1 MAPSAAVPG
10 GSEVEGSPR
19 MAKFLCS
26 FGGSILP
33 RPLDGCLRYV
43 GGETRIVMLPRDIS
57 YADLAARMRELY
69 KDADIIKYQQP
80 DEDLDAL
87 VSVVNDDDV
96 VNMMEE
102 YDKVIA
108 TGEAFTRLRIFLFSQ
123 HLDDDA
129 ASVDVH
135 YNVDERET
143 ERRYVDALNSLGD
156 VKSPSSPV
164 SVEQLFGIGGNDS
177 GIPDFAG
184 LRHLNVPRPTHSQR
198 YGEMDSPWSPAYV
211 SPGQYGVHDP
221 RDFPIS
227 PSSARFQVGAE
238 DFDERTPDDFVRQSP
253 KYRHYEAHSPSHMD
267 NLVWLPPGAV
277 IQQNAG
283 FPGNLSRSN
292 NFLDGSNGCDHCRS
306 PFHKVQGSVNDPIYM
321 NPRWTRPVQQHFD
334 QPSMIND
341 YPGHHANSCPD
352 YCRPG
357 DHYVG
362 GQDVRLENGVY
373 VKEQNG
379 GHPPMFYN
387 ESHPHDR
394 VWHVHTKQSHQRY
407 EDPRLHHPAN
417 GRVIEPYIMDANKV
431 YEVHSASLARSS
443 HESPHYYHGSSEVIN
458 DTYHN
463 QQVGGSGSYVQPA
476 GFEESPSHHY
486 NHSSAYGADS
496 FYQMQQNLPPI
507 QSLRRRANS
516 PVHTASPYDSPH
528 LPISNGTINTN
539 FVRNTGDVS
548 PRIPGLPGYDR
559 MPNTWTPP
567 NGSIPYRVVGHDVH
581 AASMEN
587 TSAFGPR
594 SNPTAAQYVQH
605 FIAPESIQH
614 QPGAPLREVHP
625 ERSYPEPMPSSYVD
639 GKVAVSALPLTDQ
652 LSRLDTNTIKKP
664 EGPDDVNST
673 QNVNETTP
681 LHAVDEPST
690 LPHHV
695 VVVHEVDTKQGKPT
709 EHESRQKQHE
719 AGATALQE
727 CGDISEDRLNFLP
740 ELIASVKKAALEDAA
755 ETRIAQ
761 SDANGAVSPVPDDD
775 DDNEKKLDAAAAGT
789 TDANQ
794 DPDLQGSIDRQK
806 SSKIES
812 TTAEA
817 EALSKGLQ
825 TIKND
830 DLEEIRELGS
840 GTYGAVYHGKWRG
853 CDVAVKRIKASCFVG
868 RPSERERLIADF
880 WKEALILSSLHHPNV
895 VSFYGVVRD
904 GPDGSLATVTE
915 FMINGSLKQFLR
927 KKDRTIDR
935 RKRVI
940 LAMDA
945 AFGMEYLHGKN
956 IVHFDLKCENL
967 LVNMRDP
974 QRPICKIGDLGLSKV
989 KQHTLV
995 SGGVRGTLPWMAP
1008 ELLSGKSN
1016 MVSDKIDVYSF
1027 GIVMWELLTGEEPY
1041 SGMRAAE
1048 IIGGIVN
1055 DSLRPQIP
1063 SWCDPEWKGLME
1075 SCWSSDP
1082 AERPSFTDISQ
1093 RLRKMAA
1100 AMNVNIAVDDP
1111 TPSDNLTSAD
1121 FMGENLCHGDSKAC
1135 LMFSFNP
1142 GVNRLPFAFR
1152 RKQVCY
1158 MAHCLDG
1165 SCCTVM

>member
-1 MAPSAAVPG
+1 MAPAAAASG
-10 GSEVEGSPR
+10 GSEAEGTQR

-26 FGGSILP
+26 FGGNILP
-33 RPLDGCLRYV
+33 RPVDGCLRYV

-69 KDADIIKYQQP
+69 KDADVIKYQQP

-102 YDKVIA
+102 YDKIIA
-108 TGEAFTRLRIFLFSQ
+108 AGEPFTRLRIFLFSQ
-123 HLDDDA
+123 HLDDDVA
-129 ASVDVH
+129 AAAVH

-143 ERRYVDALNSLGD
+143 ERRYVDALNNLGD
-156 VKSPSSPV
+156 VRSPSSPV

-177 GIPDFAG
+177 GIPDIAG
-184 LRHLNVPRPTHSQR
+184 LRHLNVPRPSHTQR
-198 YGEMDSPWSPAYV
+198 YGEVDSPWSPAYV

-238 DFDERTPDDFVRQSP
+238 DFDERVPDDFVRQSP
-253 KYRHYEAHSPSHMD
+253 KYRHYDTAHSPHHID
-267 NLVWLPPGAV
+267 NLIWLPPGAV
-277 IQQNAG
+277 VQQNAG
-283 FPGNLSRSN
+283 FPGNLSRPN
-292 NFLDGSNGCDHCRS
+292 NFSDGGTVCDHCRS
-306 PFHKVQGSVNDPIYM
+306 PFHKGQGSVTDPRYID
-321 NPRWTRPVQQHFD
+321 PRWTRPVQPHFD
-334 QPSMIND
+334 QSSMANE
-341 YPGHHANSCPD
+341 YPCHPANSCPD
-352 YCRPG
+352 CCRPG
-357 DHYVG
+357 ENYVG

-379 GHPPMFYN
+379 GHPPVFYN
-387 ESHPHDR
+387 EPHSHDR
-394 VWHVHTKQSHQRY
+394 AWHVQASQSHQRY
-407 EDPRLHHPAN
+407 GDPRLHLPGN
-417 GRVIEPYIMDANKV
+417 GRVIEPYMVDGSSVNSAFAQSKV
-431 YEVHSASLARSS
+431 YDMHSASLGRSS
-443 HESPHYYHGSSEVIN
+443 HESPHYFHGSTELIN
-458 DTYHN
+458 DTYQN
-463 QQVGGSGSYVQPA
+463 QQVGGGGSYVQPS
-476 GFEESPSHHY
+476 GFEESTGQHY
-486 NHSSAYGADS
+486 NHPSAYGADS
-496 FYQMQQNLPPI
+496 FYQMQQNLPPL

-528 LPISNGTINTN
+528 LPIPNGGVNAN
-539 FVRNTGDVS
+539 FVRNPGDVS
-548 PRIPGLPGYDR
+548 PRIQGVPAYDR
-559 MPNTWTPP
+559 MPNPWTSP
-567 NGSIPYRVVGHDVH
+567 NGNIPYRVVGHDVP
-581 AASMEN
+581 AAVEN
-587 TSAFGPR
+587 AFAIGPR
-594 SNPTAAQYVQH
+594 SNPTTAQYVQPLV
-605 FIAPESIQH
+605 APESLQH
-614 QPGAPLREVHP
+614 HPGAPLREVHP
-625 ERSYPEPMPSSYVD
+625 ERAYAEPMLPSYND
-639 GKVAVSALPLTDQ
+639 GKVPVPPLPLTNQ
-652 LSRLDTNTIKKP
+652 LSRLDNNTMKKH
-664 EGPDDVNST
+664 EGSENEKSSR
-673 QNVNETTP
+673 NVNETTP
-681 LHAVDEPST
+681 PHAVNEPST
-690 LPHHV
+690 LQQHV
-695 VVVHEVDTKQGKPT
+695 SPVQEGDLKQGKPT
-709 EHESRQKQHE
+709 EHESRTKQNE

-755 ETRIAQ
+755 ETRLAQ
-761 SDANGAVSPVPDDD
+761 PDANVIVSPSPDDD
-775 DDNEKKLDAAAAGT
+775 DNGKKMDEAADGNA
-789 TDANQ
+789 DPNQ
-794 DPDLQGSIDRQK
+794 DSDVHGSCDQQK
-806 SSKIES
+806 SSEIEA

-840 GTYGAVYHGKWRG
+840 GTYGAVFYGKWRG
-853 CDVAVKRIKASCFVG
+853 CDVAIKRIKASCFAG

-915 FMINGSLKQFLR
+915 YMVNGSLKQVLR

-935 RKRVI
+935 RKRII

-1016 MVSDKIDVYSF
+1016 MVSEKIDVYSF

-1041 SGMRAAE
+1041 SDMRAAE

-1063 SWCDPEWKGLME
+1063 SWCDPEWKALMQ

-1082 AERPSFTDISQ
+1082 ADRPSFTDISQ
-1093 RLRKMAA
+1093 SLRKMGA
-1100 AMNVNIAVDDP
+1100 AMK
-1111 TPSDNLTSAD
+1111 L
-1121 FMGENLCHGDSKAC
+1121 K
-1135 LMFSFNP
+1135 
-1142 GVNRLPFAFR
+1142 
-1152 RKQVCY
+1152 
-1158 MAHCLDG
+1158 
-1165 SCCTVM
+1165 

>member
-1 MAPSAAVPG
+1 MAPPAAAAG
-10 GSEVEGSPR
+10 GSEAEGTPR
-19 MAKFLCS
+19 MVKFLCS

-43 GGETRIVMLPRDIS
+43 GGDTRIVMLPRDIS

-108 TGEAFTRLRIFLFSQ
+108 SGEAFTRLRIFLFSQ
-123 HLDDDA
+123 NLDDDA
-129 ASVDVH
+129 ASAVVH

-156 VKSPSSPV
+156 VNTPSSPV
-164 SVEQLFGIGGNDS
+164 SVEQLFGIVGNDS

-184 LRHLNVPRPTHSQR
+184 LRHLNVPRPSQTQR

-211 SPGQYGVHDP
+211 SPGQYAVHDP

-253 KYRHYEAHSPSHMD
+253 KYRHYEAQSPPHMD

-292 NFLDGSNGCDHCRS
+292 NFVDGHNVSDHGRS
-306 PFHKVQGSVNDPIYM
+306 PFQKGQGSVTDPRYM
-321 NPRWTRPVQQHFD
+321 DPRWTRPVQQQFD
-334 QPSMIND
+334 QSSMTNE
-341 YPGHHANSCPD
+341 YPGHSSNSCSNC
-352 YCRPG
+352 CRPG
-357 DHYVG
+357 EHYMG
-362 GQDVRLENGVY
+362 GQDVRIENGVY

-387 ESHPHDR
+387 EPHSHER
-394 VWHVHTKQSHQRY
+394 VWHAHTSQSHQRY
-407 EDPRLHHPAN
+407 EDPRLHLPGN
-417 GRVIEPYIMDANKV
+417 GRVIEPYIVDTNSVNSAFAPNKV
-431 YEVHSASLARSS
+431 YEMHSASIGRSS
-443 HESPHYYHGSSEVIN
+443 HESPHYFHGSSELIN
-458 DTYHN
+458 DAYHN

-476 GFEESPSHHY
+476 GFEESPGQHY
-486 NHSSAYGADS
+486 NLSSTYGADS

-516 PVHTASPYDSPH
+516 PVHTGSPYDSPH
-528 LPISNGTINTN
+528 LPMPNGSINTN

-548 PRIPGLPGYDR
+548 PRIPGLPAYDR
-559 MPNTWTPP
+559 MPNPWAPP
-567 NGSIPYRVVGHDVH
+567 SSSIPYRVVGHDVP
-581 AASMEN
+581 AAMEN
-587 TSAFGPR
+587 TSALGPR
-594 SNPTAAQYVQH
+594 SNPITAQYVQP

-614 QPGAPLREVHP
+614 QHGAPLREVNP
-625 ERSYPEPMPSSYVD
+625 ERAYAEHMPSSYID
-639 GKVAVSALPLTDQ
+639 GRVAVSALPLTDQ
-652 LSRLDTNTIKKP
+652 LSRLDTNTMKKP
-664 EGPDDVNST
+664 EGPEDDNST
-673 QNVNETTP
+673 RNVNEGTP

-690 LPHHV
+690 LPHNV
-695 VVVHEVDTKQGKPT
+695 GAVHEVDSKQKPT
-709 EHESRQKQHE
+709 EHESRTKQLE
-719 AGATALQE
+719 SGVTALQE
-727 CGDISEDRLNFLP
+727 CGYISEDRLNFVP
-740 ELIASVKKAALEDAA
+740 ELIASLKKAALEDVT
-755 ETRIAQ
+755 ETQIAQ
-761 SDANGAVSPVPDDD
+761 PDATAAVSPVPDDD
-775 DDNEKKLDAAAAGT
+775 DNGKKLDVETAGN

-794 DPDLQGSIDRQK
+794 DSDLPGSTDPQK

-812 TTAEA
+812 TTAET

-825 TIKND
+825 TINND

-853 CDVAVKRIKASCFVG
+853 CDVAIKRIKASCFAG

-1016 MVSDKIDVYSF
+1016 MVSEKIDVYSF

-1041 SGMRAAE
+1041 SDMRAAE

-1063 SWCDPEWKGLME
+1063 TWCDPEWKGLME

-1082 AERPSFTDISQ
+1082 TERPSFTDISQ

-1100 AMNVNIAVDDP
+1100 AMNV
-1111 TPSDNLTSAD
+1111 
-1121 FMGENLCHGDSKAC
+1121 K
-1135 LMFSFNP
+1135 
-1142 GVNRLPFAFR
+1142 
-1152 RKQVCY
+1152 
-1158 MAHCLDG
+1158 
-1165 SCCTVM
+1165 

>member
-1 MAPSAAVPG
+1 MAPPAAAAG
-10 GSEVEGSPR
+10 GSEAEGTPR
-19 MAKFLCS
+19 MVKFLCS

-43 GGETRIVMLPRDIS
+43 GGDTQIVMLPRDIS

-108 TGEAFTRLRIFLFSQ
+108 SGEAFTRLRIFLFSQ
-123 HLDDDA
+123 NLDDDA
-129 ASVDVH
+129 ASAVVH

-156 VKSPSSPV
+156 INTPSSPV
-164 SVEQLFGIGGNDS
+164 SVEQLFGIVGNDS

-184 LRHLNVPRPTHSQR
+184 LRHLNVPRPSQTQR

-211 SPGQYGVHDP
+211 SPGQYAVHDP

-253 KYRHYEAHSPSHMD
+253 KYRHYEAQSPPHMD

-292 NFLDGSNGCDHCRS
+292 NFVDGNSVSDHGRS
-306 PFHKVQGSVNDPIYM
+306 PFQKGQGSVTDPRYM
-321 NPRWTRPVQQHFD
+321 DPRWTRPVQQHFD
-334 QPSMIND
+334 QSSMTNE
-341 YPGHHANSCPD
+341 YPGHPSSSCSNC
-352 YCRPG
+352 CRPG
-357 DHYVG
+357 EHYMG
-362 GQDVRLENGVY
+362 GQDVRIENGVY

-387 ESHPHDR
+387 EPHSHDR
-394 VWHVHTKQSHQRY
+394 VWHAHSCQSHQRY
-407 EDPRLHHPAN
+407 EDPRLHLPGN
-417 GRVIEPYIMDANKV
+417 GRVIEPYIVDTNSVNSAFAPNKV
-431 YEVHSASLARSS
+431 YEMHSASIGRSS
-443 HESPHYYHGSSEVIN
+443 HESPHYFHGSSELIN
-458 DTYHN
+458 DAYHN

-476 GFEESPSHHY
+476 GFEESPGHHY
-486 NHSSAYGADS
+486 NLSSTYGADS

-516 PVHTASPYDSPH
+516 PVHTVSPYDSPH
-528 LPISNGTINTN
+528 LPMPNGSINTN

-548 PRIPGLPGYDR
+548 PRIPGLPAYDR
-559 MPNTWTPP
+559 MPNPWAPP
-567 NGSIPYRVVGHDVH
+567 SSSIPYRVVGHDVP
-581 AASMEN
+581 AAMEN
-587 TSAFGPR
+587 TSALGPR
-594 SNPTAAQYVQH
+594 SNPITAQYVQP

-614 QPGAPLREVHP
+614 QHGAPSREVNP
-625 ERSYPEPMPSSYVD
+625 ERAYAEHMPPSYVD
-639 GKVAVSALPLTDQ
+639 GRVAVSALPLTD
-652 LSRLDTNTIKKP
+652 RLDTNTMRKP
-664 EGPDDVNST
+664 EGPEDDNST
-673 QNVNETTP
+673 RNVNEGTP
-681 LHAVDEPST
+681 LHVVDEPST
-690 LPHHV
+690 LLHNDGA
-695 VVVHEVDTKQGKPT
+695 VHEVDSKQKPT
-709 EHESRQKQHE
+709 EHENRTKQLE
-719 AGATALQE
+719 AGVTALQE
-727 CGDISEDRLNFLP
+727 CGYISEDRLNFVP
-740 ELIASVKKAALEDAA
+740 ELIASLKKAALEDVT
-755 ETRIAQ
+755 ETQMAQ
-761 SDANGAVSPVPDDD
+761 PDATAAVSPVPDDD
-775 DDNEKKLDAAAAGT
+775 DNGKKLDVETAGN

-794 DPDLQGSIDRQK
+794 DTDLPGSTDPQK

-825 TIKND
+825 TINND

-853 CDVAVKRIKASCFVG
+853 CDVAIKRIKASCFAG

-1016 MVSDKIDVYSF
+1016 MVSEKIDVYSF

-1041 SGMRAAE
+1041 SDMRAAE

-1063 SWCDPEWKGLME
+1063 TWCDPEWKGLME

-1082 AERPSFTDISQ
+1082 TERPSFTEISQ

-1100 AMNVNIAVDDP
+1100 AMNV
-1111 TPSDNLTSAD
+1111 
-1121 FMGENLCHGDSKAC
+1121 K
-1135 LMFSFNP
+1135 
-1142 GVNRLPFAFR
+1142 
-1152 RKQVCY
+1152 
-1158 MAHCLDG
+1158 
-1165 SCCTVM
+1165 

>member
-1 MAPSAAVPG
+1 MAPAAAPASVSA
-10 GSEVEGSPR
+10 GSAEADGAPR

-33 RPLDGCLRYV
+33 RPLDGRLRYV
-43 GGETRIVMLPRDIS
+43 GGETRIVMLPRDVS
-57 YADLAARMRELY
+57 SADLAARMRELY
-69 KDADIIKYQQP
+69 EDADIIKYQQP

-102 YDKVIA
+102 YDKLIA
-108 TGEAFTRLRIFLFSQ
+108 AGEGFTRLRIFLFSH
-123 HLDDDA
+123 HLDDEA
-129 ASVDVH
+129 ASAAVH
-135 YNVDERET
+135 YNGDERET

-156 VKSPSSPV
+156 VRTPSSPV
-164 SVEQLFGIGGNDS
+164 SVEQLFGIGGNES
-177 GIPDFAG
+177 GIPDIAG
-184 LRHLNVPRPTHSQR
+184 LRHLNVPRPSHSQR
-198 YGEMDSPWSPAYV
+198 YGEMDSPWSPAYI

-227 PSSARFQVGAE
+227 PRFQVGAE
-238 DFDERTPDDFVRQSP
+238 DFDERIPDDFVRHSP
-253 KYRHYEAHSPSHMD
+253 KYRHYEVHSPQHID

-283 FPGNLSRSN
+283 FPGNLGRPG
-292 NFLDGSNGCDHCRS
+292 NFLDGSGMYDHCRS
-306 PFHKVQGSVNDPIYM
+306 PFHKGQGSACDPRYVD
-321 NPRWTRPVQQHFD
+321 PRWRPIQQHFD
-334 QPSMIND
+334 QSSLINE
-341 YPGHHANSCPD
+341 YSGHPTNSCPD
-352 YCRPG
+352 CSRPG
-357 DHYVG
+357 ERFVLN
-362 GQDVRLENGVY
+362 QDVRLENGVY
-373 VKEQNG
+373 VKEQTG
-379 GHPPMFYN
+379 GHPPPMLYN
-387 ESHPHDR
+387 ESHSHDR
-394 VWHVHTKQSHQRY
+394 AWHAHASQSHQRY
-407 EDPRLHHPAN
+407 EDPRLHLPGS
-417 GRVIEPYIMDANKV
+417 GRVMEPYIVDNNSVNSAFAPNKT
-431 YEVHSASLARSS
+431 YEIHSASLSRSS
-443 HESPHYYHGSSEVIN
+443 HESPHYFHGSSEHVN

-463 QQVGGSGSYVQPA
+463 QQVGGGGPYVQTS
-476 GFEESPSHHY
+476 GFEESAGQHY
-486 NHSSAYGADS
+486 SHSSTYGADP

-516 PVHTASPYDSPH
+516 PVHAGSPYESPH
-528 LPISNGTINTN
+528 LPLPNGN

-548 PRIPGLPGYDR
+548 PRIPGIPAYDR
-559 MPNTWTPP
+559 MPNPWPTP
-567 NGSIPYRVVGHDVH
+567 NGSIPYRVVGHDIPAVV
-581 AASMEN
+581 EN
-587 TSAFGPR
+587 PCALGTR
-594 SNPTAAQYVQH
+594 SNPNSGQYVQPI
-605 FIAPESIQH
+605 FAPESVQN
-614 QPGAPLREVHP
+614 QPGAPLMEIYP
-625 ERSYPEPMPSSYVD
+625 ERACAGSMLSSQVD
-639 GKVAVSALPLTDQ
+639 GRVVASALPLTDQ
-652 LSRLDTNTIKKP
+652 LSRMNINPLKKL
-664 EGPDDVNST
+664 EGPEDEKFT
-673 QNVNETTP
+673 QNVNETNS
-681 LHAVDEPST
+681 LHAMNDPSA
-690 LPHHV
+690 LPHHIGV
-695 VVVHEVDTKQGKPT
+695 VPDVDLKQRKPM
-709 EHESRQKQHE
+709 EHETSTSKVHE

-740 ELIASVKKAALEDAA
+740 ELVASVKKAALEDS
-755 ETRIAQ
+755 EEKEKAQ
-761 SDANGAVSPVPDDD
+761 QDAVPALSPTCDEEGNG
-775 DDNEKKLDAAAAGT
+775 KKLDEAPTGNTGT
-789 TDANQ
+789 DQ
-794 DPDLQGSIDRQK
+794 DSDVHGSGEQQK
-806 SSKIES
+806 SSKIEA

-853 CDVAVKRIKASCFVG
+853 CDVAIKRIKASCFAG

-1016 MVSDKIDVYSF
+1016 MVSEKIDVYSF

-1041 SGMRAAE
+1041 SDMRAAA

-1055 DSLRPQIP
+1055 NSLRPQIP
-1063 SWCDPEWKGLME
+1063 SWCDPEWKSLME
-1075 SCWSSDP
+1075 SCWASDP
-1082 AERPSFTDISQ
+1082 ADRPSFTEISQ

-1100 AMNVNIAVDDP
+1100 AMNV
-1111 TPSDNLTSAD
+1111 
-1121 FMGENLCHGDSKAC
+1121 K
-1135 LMFSFNP
+1135 
-1142 GVNRLPFAFR
+1142 
-1152 RKQVCY
+1152 
-1158 MAHCLDG
+1158 
-1165 SCCTVM
+1165 

>member
-1 MAPSAAVPG
+1 MAPAAAPASVSA
-10 GSEVEGSPR
+10 GSAEADGAPR

-33 RPLDGCLRYV
+33 RPLDGRLRYV
-43 GGETRIVMLPRDIS
+43 GGETRIVMLPHDVS

-69 KDADIIKYQQP
+69 EDADIIKYQQP

-102 YDKVIA
+102 YDKLIA
-108 TGEAFTRLRIFLFSQ
+108 AGEGFTRLRIFLFSL
-123 HLDDDA
+123 HLDDEA
-129 ASVDVH
+129 AAAAVH
-135 YNVDERET
+135 YNGDERET

-156 VKSPSSPV
+156 VRTPSSPV
-164 SVEQLFGIGGNDS
+164 SVEQLFGIGGNES
-177 GIPDFAG
+177 GIPDIAG
-184 LRHLNVPRPTHSQR
+184 LRHLNVPRPSHSQR
-198 YGEMDSPWSPAYV
+198 YGDMDSPWSPAYI

-227 PSSARFQVGAE
+227 PRFQVGAE
-238 DFDERTPDDFVRQSP
+238 DFDERVPDDFVRHSP
-253 KYRHYEAHSPSHMD
+253 KYRHYEVHSPQHVD

-283 FPGNLSRSN
+283 FPGNLGRPG
-292 NFLDGSNGCDHCRS
+292 NFLDGSSMYDHCRS
-306 PFHKVQGSVNDPIYM
+306 PFHKGQGSACDPRYVD
-321 NPRWTRPVQQHFD
+321 PRWRPIQQHFD
-334 QPSMIND
+334 QASMANE
-341 YPGHHANSCPD
+341 YSGHPTNSCPD
-352 YCRPG
+352 CSRPAERF
-357 DHYVG
+357 VLN
-362 GQDVRLENGVY
+362 QDVRLENGVY
-373 VKEQNG
+373 VKEQTG

-387 ESHPHDR
+387 ESHSHDR
-394 VWHVHTKQSHQRY
+394 AWHAHANQSHQRY
-407 EDPRLHHPAN
+407 EDPRSHMPGS
-417 GRVIEPYIMDANKV
+417 GRVMEPYIVDNNSVNSAFAPNKT
-431 YEVHSASLARSS
+431 YEIHSASLSRSD
-443 HESPHYYHGSSEVIN
+443 HESPHHFHGSSEHAN
-458 DTYHN
+458 DTYHS
-463 QQVGGSGSYVQPA
+463 QQVGVGGPYVQA
-476 GFEESPSHHY
+476 SGFEESTGQHY
-486 NHSSAYGADS
+486 SHSSTYGADP

-516 PVHTASPYDSPH
+516 PVHTGSPYESPH
-528 LPISNGTINTN
+528 LPIPNGN

-548 PRIPGLPGYDR
+548 PRIPGIPAYDR
-559 MPNTWTPP
+559 MPNPWPSP
-567 NGSIPYRVVGHDVH
+567 NGSIPYRVVGHDIPAVL
-581 AASMEN
+581 EN
-587 TSAFGPR
+587 R
-594 SNPTAAQYVQH
+594 SNPNSVQYVQPL
-605 FIAPESIQH
+605 FAPESVQN
-614 QPGAPLREVHP
+614 QPGAPLIEIHP
-625 ERSYPEPMPSSYVD
+625 ERGCAGSVLSSHVD
-639 GKVAVSALPLTDQ
+639 GRVVASALPLSDQ
-652 LSRLDTNTIKKP
+652 LSRVDINPMKKL
-664 EGPDDVNST
+664 EGPEDEKVTKNM
-673 QNVNETTP
+673 NETNS
-681 LHAVDEPST
+681 LHALNDPSA
-690 LPHHV
+690 LSHHV
-695 VVVHEVDTKQGKPT
+695 GVVPEVDPKQRKPMGHEAGTSKVHEG
-709 EHESRQKQHE
+709 
-719 AGATALQE
+719 GATALQE

-740 ELIASVKKAALEDAA
+740 ELVASVKKAALEDSEEKENAH
-755 ETRIAQ
+755 Q
-761 SDANGAVSPVPDDD
+761 DAGPALSPVCDEEG
-775 DDNEKKLDAAAAGT
+775 NGKKLDEAPTANTGT
-789 TDANQ
+789 DH
-794 DPDLQGSIDRQK
+794 DSDVHGSGEQQK
-806 SSKIES
+806 SSKIEA

-825 TIKND
+825 TINND

-853 CDVAVKRIKASCFVG
+853 CDVAIKRIKASCFAG

-880 WKEALILSSLHHPNV
+880 WREALILSSLHHPNV

-1008 ELLSGKSN
+1008 ELLSGKTN
-1016 MVSDKIDVYSF
+1016 MVSEKIDVYSF

-1041 SGMRAAE
+1041 SDMRGAA

-1055 DSLRPQIP
+1055 NSLRPQIP
-1063 SWCDPEWKGLME
+1063 SWCDPEWKSLME
-1075 SCWSSDP
+1075 SCWATDP
-1082 AERPSFTDISQ
+1082 ADRPSFTEISQ

-1100 AMNVNIAVDDP
+1100 AMNV
-1111 TPSDNLTSAD
+1111 
-1121 FMGENLCHGDSKAC
+1121 K
-1135 LMFSFNP
+1135 
-1142 GVNRLPFAFR
+1142 
-1152 RKQVCY
+1152 
-1158 MAHCLDG
+1158 
-1165 SCCTVM
+1165 

>member
-1 MAPSAAVPG
+1 MAPSAAAPG
-10 GSEVEGSPR
+10 ISEAEGAPR

-43 GGETRIVMLPRDIS
+43 GGETRIVILPRDIS
-57 YADLAARMRELY
+57 YADLAARMRDLY
-69 KDADIIKYQQP
+69 KDADTIKYQQP

-87 VSVVNDDDV
+87 VSVVNHDDV

-102 YDKVIA
+102 YDKVTA

-123 HLDDDA
+123 QLDDNA
-129 ASVDVH
+129 ASVAVH

-156 VKSPSSPV
+156 VRSPSSPV

-184 LRHLNVPRPTHSQR
+184 LRHLNVPRPSHGQR

-211 SPGQYGVHDP
+211 SPSQYRVHDP

-238 DFDERTPDDFVRQSP
+238 DFDDRIPDDFVRQSP
-253 KYRHYEAHSPSHMD
+253 KYHYYEAQSPSHMD

-283 FPGNLSRSN
+283 FPGDLSKHN
-292 NFLDGSNGCDHCRS
+292 KFLDGNSGCDHCGS
-306 PFHKVQGSVNDPIYM
+306 LFHKGQGSVTDPIYM

-334 QPSMIND
+334 QP
-341 YPGHHANSCPD
+341 
-352 YCRPG
+352 
-357 DHYVG
+357 
-362 GQDVRLENGVY
+362 
-373 VKEQNG
+373 KQNG
-379 GHPPMFYN
+379 GHTPMLYN
-387 ESHPHDR
+387 ESRPHDR
-394 VWHVHTKQSHQRY
+394 VWYAHTNQSHQRY
-407 EDPRLHHPAN
+407 EDPRLHYPTN
-417 GRVIEPYIMDANKV
+417 DRVIEPYIVDANKV
-431 YEVHSASLARSS
+431 YEMHSASLGHSSSS
-443 HESPHYYHGSSEVIN
+443 HESPHYFHGSSELIN
-458 DTYHN
+458 DAYHN

-476 GFEESPSHHY
+476 GSEESPGQHY
-486 NHSSAYGADS
+486 NHFSAYGADS

-528 LPISNGTINTN
+528 LPIPNGSINMN
-539 FVRNTGDVS
+539 SVRNTGDAS
-548 PRIPGLPGYDR
+548 PRIAGLIGYDR
-559 MPNTWTPP
+559 MPNPFTPP
-567 NGSIPYRVVGHDVH
+567 NGSILYRVGGHDVP
-581 AASMEN
+581 AAMEN

-594 SNPTAAQYVQH
+594 SNPTAAQYVQP

-614 QPGAPLREVHP
+614 QPGVPLREVYP
-625 ERSYPEPMPSSYVD
+625 ERAYPEPMPSSYAD

-652 LSRLDTNTIKKP
+652 LFRLDINTMKKL
-664 EGPDDVNST
+664 EGQDDGNST
-673 QNVNETTP
+673 RNVNETTL

-695 VVVHEVDTKQGKPT
+695 GSVHEVDPKQEKLT
-709 EHESRQKQHE
+709 EKESRQKQHE

-727 CGDISEDRLNFLP
+727 CEDISEDMLNFLP
-740 ELIASVKKAALEDAA
+740 ELIASVKKVTLEDAA
-755 ETRIAQ
+755 ETQIAQ
-761 SDANGAVSPVPDDD
+761 SDANAAVSPVPDDD
-775 DDNEKKLDAAAAGT
+775 DNGKKLDEATAGNT
-789 TDANQ
+789 NANQ
-794 DPDLQGSIDRQK
+794 DLDLQGSLDRQK
-806 SSKIES
+806 SFKIES

-825 TIKND
+825 IT
-830 DLEEIRELGS
+830 
-840 GTYGAVYHGKWRG
+840 
-853 CDVAVKRIKASCFVG
+853 
-868 RPSERERLIADF
+868 DF

-895 VSFYGVVRD
+895 VAFYGVVRD

-915 FMINGSLKQFLR
+915 FMVNGSLKQFLR

-1008 ELLSGKSN
+1008 ELLSGKNN
-1016 MVSDKIDVYSF
+1016 MVSEKIDVYSF

-1041 SGMRAAE
+1041 SDMRAAE
-1048 IIGGIVN
+1048 IIGAIVN

-1100 AMNVNIAVDDP
+1100 AMNV
-1111 TPSDNLTSAD
+1111 
-1121 FMGENLCHGDSKAC
+1121 K
-1135 LMFSFNP
+1135 
-1142 GVNRLPFAFR
+1142 
-1152 RKQVCY
+1152 
-1158 MAHCLDG
+1158 
-1165 SCCTVM
+1165 

>member
-1 MAPSAAVPG
+1 MAPPAAAAAG
-10 GSEVEGSPR
+10 GGAEAEGAPR

-33 RPLDGCLRYV
+33 RPVDGCLRYV

-108 TGEAFTRLRIFLFSQ
+108 SGEVFTRLRIFLFSQ
-123 HLDDDA
+123 HLDDEA
-129 ASVDVH
+129 ASAVVH
-135 YNVDERET
+135 YNVDERES

-156 VKSPSSPV
+156 VRSPSSPV
-164 SVEQLFGIGGNDS
+164 SVEQLFGIGGNEA
-177 GIPDFAG
+177 GVPDIAG
-184 LRHLNVPRPTHSQR
+184 LRHLNVPRPSHSQR

-211 SPGQYGVHDP
+211 SPNQYGVHDP

-238 DFDERTPDDFVRQSP
+238 DFDERAPDDFVRQSP
-253 KYRHYEAHSPSHMD
+253 KYRHYEPHSPPHVD
-267 NLVWLPPGAV
+267 NLVWLPPGAG

-283 FPGNLSRSN
+283 FPGNLSRPN
-292 NFLDGSNGCDHCRS
+292 NFFDGNSVCDHCRS
-306 PFHKVQGSVNDPIYM
+306 PFQKGQGTIADPRYM
-321 NPRWTRPVQQHFD
+321 DPRWTRPIQQHFD
-334 QPSMIND
+334 QSSMSNE
-341 YPGHHANSCPD
+341 YTGHPANSCPD
-352 YCRPG
+352 CCGPG
-357 DHYVG
+357 EHYVV

-379 GHPPMFYN
+379 GHPPLFYN
-387 ESHPHDR
+387 ESHSHDR
-394 VWHVHTKQSHQRY
+394 ARHAHTSQSHQRY
-407 EDPRLHHPAN
+407 EDPRLHISGN
-417 GRVIEPYIMDANKV
+417 GRVVEQYIVDSNPASSAFPPNKV
-431 YEVHSASLARSS
+431 YEMHSASLSRSS
-443 HESPHYYHGSSEVIN
+443 HESPHYFHGSSEL
-458 DTYHN
+458 DAYHN
-463 QQVGGSGSYVQPA
+463 QQVGGGGSYVQPSS
-476 GFEESPSHHY
+476 FEESSGQHY
-486 NHSSAYGADS
+486 SHSSAYGADS

-507 QSLRRRANS
+507 QSTRRRANS
-516 PVHTASPYDSPH
+516 PVHTGSPYDSPH
-528 LPISNGTINTN
+528 LPIPNGGINTN
-539 FVRNTGDVS
+539 FIRNTGDVS
-548 PRIPGLPGYDR
+548 PRIPGLPAYDR
-559 MPNTWTPP
+559 MPNPWTSPSG
-567 NGSIPYRVVGHDVH
+567 NIPYRVVGHDVP
-581 AASMEN
+581 AVMEN
-587 TSAFGPR
+587 TCALGPR
-594 SNPTAAQYVQH
+594 SNPTAAQYVQP
-605 FIAPESIQH
+605 FIPPESVQH
-614 QPGAPLREVHP
+614 QPGVPLREVHP
-625 ERSYPEPMPSSYVD
+625 ERAYVEPMLVSTGD
-639 GKVAVSALPLTDQ
+639 GKLGASALPFIDQ
-652 LSRLDTNTIKKP
+652 VNTMKNLEGP
-664 EGPDDVNST
+664 EGEKFT
-673 QNVNETTP
+673 RNVNEATQS
-681 LHAVDEPST
+681 HALDEPT
-690 LPHHV
+690 MLPHRVGAANEV
-695 VVVHEVDTKQGKPT
+695 VVKQGKPAG
-709 EHESRQKQHE
+709 HESKTKQLE
-719 AGATALQE
+719 ARSTALQE
-727 CGDISEDRLNFLP
+727 CGDISEDKLNFLP
-740 ELIASVKKAALEDAA
+740 ELIASVKKVALEEAA
-755 ETRIAQ
+755 ETCTAQ
-761 SDANGAVSPVPDDD
+761 PDANAVVSPVPDDD
-775 DDNEKKLDAAAAGT
+775 DNGKKLDEATAGNS
-789 TDANQ
+789 DANQ
-794 DPDLQGSIDRQK
+794 DGSCDQQK
-806 SSKIES
+806 SSLIEA
-812 TTAEA
+812 TTAET

-853 CDVAVKRIKASCFVG
+853 CDVAIKRIKASIFAG

-915 FMINGSLKQFLR
+915 FMVNGSLKQFLR

-989 KQHTLV
+989 KQNTLV

-1016 MVSDKIDVYSF
+1016 MVSEKIDVYSF
-1027 GIVMWELLTGEEPY
+1027 GIVMWELLTGDEPY
-1041 SGMRAAE
+1041 SDMRAAE

-1063 SWCDPEWKGLME
+1063 SWCDPEWKALMG
-1075 SCWSSDP
+1075 SCWASDP

-1100 AMNVNIAVDDP
+1100 AMNV
-1111 TPSDNLTSAD
+1111 
-1121 FMGENLCHGDSKAC
+1121 K
-1135 LMFSFNP
+1135 
-1142 GVNRLPFAFR
+1142 
-1152 RKQVCY
+1152 
-1158 MAHCLDG
+1158 
-1165 SCCTVM
+1165 